1 MRPTIRDVAK
11 LAGVSTATVSNVL
24 NATGSVCEAT
34 ANRVRQCIDE
44 IGYRAN
50 SVAVAHRT
58 GRSRAIGLAVPDLT
72 NPFFPEFA
80 QGAHRAA
87 SASGYAVLLLDGHS
101 SQEVEIEGVQRLADR
116 VPEGLIWCPV
126 GEDILTGAGLRFPT
140 VVFDREIEGF
150 DSVKADIKGGG
161 QLQAEAVLDSGHTRV
176 GLITG
181 PQTSDTAR
189 LRRDGF
195 VQRLGSEAEL
205 VWEFEIE
212 YVNAIPSDIAEQI
225 IAHSEVTCAATAND
239 IQAIKLMSL
248 YRSAGI
254 AVPDDVSVIGFDD
267 IDLASLVSPPLAT
280 IRLSPRKLGERAFEV
295 LVDLIKNP
303 DSPIVRERLPMEL
316 AKRGSLIASRK

>member
-24 NATGSVCEAT
+24 NATGSVSEVT
-34 ANRVRQCIDE
+34 AQRVRQCVGE

-58 GRSRAIGLAVPDLT
+58 GRSRTIGLAVPDLT

-80 QGAHRAA
+80 QGVHTAA
-87 SASGYAVLLLDGHS
+87 SANGYAVFLLDGHS

-126 GEDILTGAGLRFPT
+126 GDDILTGAGFRFPT
-140 VVFDREIEGF
+140 VVFDREMEGF
-150 DSVKADIKGGG
+150 DSVKADIRAGGE
-161 QLQAEAVLDSGHTRV
+161 LQARALLEAGHTKV

-181 PQTSDTAR
+181 PQASDTAR

-195 VQRLGSEAEL
+195 VERLGSEAEL

-212 YVNAIPSDIAEQI
+212 YVDAISPGIARQI
-225 IAHSEVTCAATAND
+225 IAYSEVTCAATAND

-295 LVDLIKNP
+295 LVERIKNP
-303 DSPIVRERLPMEL
+303 DSPIVRERLPVEL
-316 AKRGSLIASRK
+316 AKRGSLIATRK